1 MKNNVL
7 KINEYRNNPEFY
19 FSKGLRFANK
29 KNLSEAY
36 RNLMKALELEPD
48 NSEYKFNMAC
58 FLCELQRPREANR
71 MFNDIL
77 INFDPTM
84 FDCFFGLGCNS
95 FEEGNNE
102 KAAEYFDKYLYFDAD
117 GEFSYEIS
125 EMSFYLKLY
134 SEISHDNKF
143 LKLSKDNLTKAEK
156 LSLQNDN
163 VKAISYLYKSII
175 SNPMNIEAR
184 NQLTLLLMEEKQF
197 IRAEYINNTVN
208 IIDSGDIWGNCLYIY
223 LLSQSKKRSALK
235 RALELLP
242 YRPIVNREELLCIA
256 TTLINFHK
264 TTELVQLIEK
274 YILEYGDQLIYSI
287 LLLGNVLMDKLD
299 EAEEL
304 KWILS
309 SCTQGDSRFVDWLSF
324 ITDKSNSQT
333 IKDSSVEQYIE
344 VFSLHNETD
353 NLRFHPSRYRRIIEK
368 KSENRSKLPK
378 KYASIIEDTVRN
390 REIMYSKFYK
400 KEIIEIFIKVLEGL
414 SEPIRMDNTNCGKY
428 SAALEYLYCKLYSI
442 EIDKEEILK
451 KYNVTTKEL
460 NNAIKI
466 INIPF

>member
-7 KINEYRNNPEFY
+7 KLNEYRNNPEFY

-36 RNLMKALELEPD
+36 RNLIKALELEPD

-58 FLCELQRPREANR
+58 FLCELQRPKEANR

-102 KAAEYFDKYLYFDAD
+102 KAAEYFDKYLYFDPD

-143 LKLSKDNLTKAEK
+143 LKLSKDNLKKAEK
-156 LSLQNDN
+156 YSLQNN
-163 VKAISYLYKSII
+163 NEKAIRYLYKSII
-175 SNPMNIEAR
+175 GNPMNIEAR
-184 NQLTLLLMEEKQF
+184 NQLTMLLMEEKQF
-197 IRAEYINNTVN
+197 IRAEYISNTVN

-223 LLSQSKKRSALK
+223 LLSHSKKRAALK

-242 YRPIVNREELLCIA
+242 YRPIENREELLCIA

-264 TTELVQLIEK
+264 IAELVQLIEK
-274 YILEYGDQLIYSI
+274 YVLGYGDQILYSI
-287 LLLGNVLMDKLD
+287 LILGNVITDKHN

-304 KWILS
+304 KGILS
-309 SCTQGDSRFVDWLSF
+309 SCAQGDSRFMTWLAF
-324 ITDKSNSQT
+324 ITEKSNSQA
-333 IKDSSVEQYIE
+333 IKDSAVEQYIE
-344 VFSLHNETD
+344 IFSIHNEAD
-353 NLRFHPSRYRRIIEK
+353 NLRFHPSRYRRIIER
-368 KSENRSKLPK
+368 KSENKSKLPR
-378 KYASIIEDTVRN
+378 KYAPIIEDTVRN
-390 REIMYSKFYK
+390 REIMYSEFYK
-400 KEIIEIFIKVLEGL
+400 KEIIELFIKVLEGQ
-414 SEPIRMDNTNCGKY
+414 SEPIPVKNVNYSKY
-428 SAALEYLYCKLYSI
+428 SAALEYLYCKQYSI
-442 EIDKEEILK
+442 EIEKEEIVK
-451 KYNVTTKEL
+451 KYNVTTKEF
-460 NNAIKI
+460 NNAIKV

>member
-1 MKNNVL
+1 MKNNIL
-7 KINEYRNNPEFY
+7 KINEFRNNPEFY

-143 LKLSKDNLTKAEK
+143 LKLSKDNLRKAEK
-156 LSLQNDN
+156 YSLQDN
-163 VKAISYLYKSII
+163 NEKAISYLYKSVIG
-175 SNPMNIEAR
+175 NPMNVEAR

-197 IRAEYINNTVN
+197 IRAGYINNTVN
-208 IIDSGDIWGNCLYIY
+208 IINDEDIWGNCLNIY
-223 LLSQSKKRSALK
+223 LLSQSKKKAALK

-242 YRPIVNREELLCIA
+242 YRPIENREELLCIA
-256 TTLINFHK
+256 TTLIAFNK
-264 TTELVQLIEK
+264 TAELVHFIETYMVEYRDLLIH
-274 YILEYGDQLIYSI
+274 SI
-287 LLLGNVLMDKLD
+287 LLLGYVITDNIQK
-299 EAEEL
+299 AQEL
-304 KWILS
+304 KEILS
-309 SCTQGDSRFVDWLSF
+309 LFTQDNSNYITWLSI
-324 ITDKSNSQT
+324 ITDESKSQT
-333 IKDSSVEQYIE
+333 IKDFYMDHYIE
-344 VFSLHNETD
+344 IFSLNNEAD
-353 NLRFHPSRYRRIIEK
+353 NHRYHPSRYRRLIGKFSENKPQLPKRYAPIIE
-368 KSENRSKLPK
+368 E
-378 KYASIIEDTVRN
+378 TVCN

-400 KEIIEIFIKVLEGL
+400 KEIIEIFIKVLDGL
-414 SEPIRMDNTNCGKY
+414 SEPIQVENINCSKY

-442 EIDKEEILK
+442 EIKKGEIVK
-451 KYNVTTKEL
+451 KYNVTTEEI
-460 NNAIKI
+460 NNAINKL
-466 INIPF
+466 NIPF

>member
-19 FSKGLRFANK
+19 FSKGLRLANK

-143 LKLSKDNLTKAEK
+143 LKLSKDNLLKAEK
-156 LSLQNDN
+156 YSLQNN
-163 VKAISYLYKSII
+163 NEKAISYLYKSII
-175 SNPMNIEAR
+175 GNPMNIEAR

-197 IRAEYINNTVN
+197 IRAEYISNTVN
-208 IIDSGDIWGNCLYIY
+208 IIDNGDIWGNCLYIY
-223 LLSQSKKRSALK
+223 LLSQSKKKAALK

-242 YRPIVNREELLCIA
+242 YRPIENREELLCIA

-264 TTELVQLIEK
+264 TAELVQLIEK
-274 YILEYGDQLIYSI
+274 YVLEYGDQLLYSI
-287 LLLGNVLMDKLD
+287 LLLGNVITDKLN

-304 KWILS
+304 KEILS
-309 SCTQGDSRFVDWLSF
+309 SCTQSDSRFMTWLSF
-324 ITDKSNSQT
+324 ITEKSNSQA

-344 VFSLHNETD
+344 IFSLHNEAD
-353 NLRFHPSRYRRIIEK
+353 NLMFHPSRYRRIIEK
-368 KSENRSKLPK
+368 ISENKSKLPR
-378 KYASIIEDTVRN
+378 KYAPIIEDAVRN

-414 SEPIRMDNTNCGKY
+414 SEPIRVENISCGKY

-442 EIDKEEILK
+442 EIKKEEIVK
-451 KYNVTTKEL
+451 KYNVTIKEF
-460 NNAIKI
+460 NNAIKV